1 MKKKPEEKIDEDWM
15 STYGD
20 MVTLLLCFFV
30 MMLSVSK
37 PDVAKY
43 EQISAGLS
51 EGLGKKII
59 QRPIEMLMT
68 ELNDDIQS
76 LDLEKKVAIGSDTQ
90 GIVLEFGGDMLF
102 NRGSADIKPEALPAL
117 KRMAATLQSDRYKNF
132 VFSIERSVQEQ
143 LSVFSIE
150 GHTSDEKVA
159 SEKYPSNWELSSARA
174 SAVARFLE
182 ERGIARVR
190 MRATGMNDVSPKYPN
205 LDPFGD
211 PIPENR
217 IRNRRVVIHIE
228 PSFM

>member
-1 MKKKPEEKIDEDWM
+1 MKKKPEEKIERRLGCQ
-15 STYGD
+15 TYGD

-68 ELNDDIQS
+68 ELNDDINRWIWKRRS
-76 LDLEKKVAIGSDTQ
+76 PSAATRRALFSSSAATCCSTA
-90 GIVLEFGGDMLF
+90 VLPT
-102 NRGSADIKPEALPAL
+102 IKPEALPAL

-132 VFSIERSVQEQ
+132 
-143 LSVFSIE
+143 VFSIE

-182 ERGIARVR
+182 ERGIA
-190 MRATGMNDVSPKYPN
+190 VSACAQPA
-205 LDPFGD
+205 
-211 PIPENR
+211 
-217 IRNRRVVIHIE
+217 
-228 PSFM
+228 